1 MILTAKKLEN
11 MADGSKLTDGGFDP
25 DGLLKGRFKGSLI
38 ARRRAGRSNI
48 EFYLRMRAEG
58 SDKMHRIG
66 TWAPSGGAGGITL
79 SKAREQAL
87 ELALQYAEEGATFK
101 DKRAAEREADDL
113 ERARKAASEAGDD
126 SLGALLLAYV
136 DDLERRGKVSYRDV
150 ERAVRS
156 KIEKKH
162 PDLWGKPART
172 VTKADLMGLLSG
184 MADEGITRRV
194 NIMRSYLKTAYEFG
208 IGMADDIHY
217 FAKAQ
222 VFRVTENPA
231 ARIKRRPEFD
241 NPGER
246 VLSALE
252 LGHYLRRLD
261 DVESLVT
268 RVFLQLHIRLGGQRL
283 TQLARAKWSDLRE
296 GNLVLIDSKGRGKPR
311 DHLLPLSDANM
322 KLVNKLKGLSD
333 TWIFSST
340 GDVPMRPET
349 ASLAVTEIARAM
361 IKEDEATEPFV
372 ASDLRRTAET
382 MMASIGINKD
392 TRTELLSHG
401 RNSLVSKHYDLFQY
415 LPAKRAALAKWSR
428 TLDDWKRG
436 KTGKVVV
443 LRGGKTA

>member
-11 MADGSKLTDGGFDP
+11 MADGTKLTDGGFDP

-38 ARRRAGRSNI
+38 ARRRAGRNNV

-66 TWAPSGGAGGITL
+66 TWSPAGGGGGITL
-79 SKAREQAL
+79 SKARDKAL
-87 ELALQYAEEGATFK
+87 ELALQYAEEGSAFK
-101 DKRAAEREADDL
+101 DKRAAEREAEDL
-113 ERARKAASEAGDD
+113 ERARKAAEEAGDD

-156 KIEKKH
+156 RVERKNPE
-162 PDLWGKPART
+162 LWSKPARL
-172 VTKADLMGLLSG
+172 VTKADLMELLSG

-194 NIMRSYLKTAYEFG
+194 NLMRSYLKTAYEFG

-222 VFRVTENPA
+222 VFRITENPA

-252 LGHYLRRLD
+252 LGHYLQRLD
-261 DVESLVT
+261 AVEPLVQ

-283 TQLARAKWSDLRE
+283 TQLARAKWSDIRE

-311 DHLLPLSDANM
+311 EHLLPLSDANM
-322 KLVNKLKGLSD
+322 KLINKLKDLSD
-333 TWIFSST
+333 TWIFSPV
-340 GDVPMRPET
+340 GNVPMRPET
-349 ASLAVTEIARAM
+349 ASKIVTKISQDM
-361 IKEDEATEPFV
+361 IKADESTEPF
-372 ASDLRRTAET
+372 AAGDLRRTSET
-382 MMASIGINKD
+382 LMASIGINKD

-428 TLDDWKRG
+428 ALDDWKRG